1 MSEIKIGNDD
11 FILYIRKNQRAD
23 GLMSKTKND
32 RIGRM
37 IWEFIRDNKFGKK
50 VSEDSVCLL
59 YTSPSPRD

>member
-32 RIGRM
+32 RLGRM
-37 IWEFIRDNKFGKK
+37 IWEFIRDNK
-50 VSEDSVCLL
+50 VIYDEL
-59 YTSPSPRD
+59 YLMSQR